1 MEPPEA
7 DLTPRGVIWESES
20 NSSSEEDADG
30 QETQIFQEMAE
41 TKEKIA
47 EIEQASQALLAE
59 LSAMEVEYEIEKKCR
74 ERAEA
79 FAIQVSRENVKL
91 KQISGAQ
98 MPGLGL
104 PWGDFASGGSAEKD
118 AQESALDPM
127 GQCLQQIKDLQLKVS
142 WLLEEKKELAAQVK
156 DLQSHVEKLQDQL
169 EEERAEKQSLR
180 VLKEHN
186 QKILK
191 RVKQASRLVTEEY
204 GKMSLQLDLEEKL
217 RQQAETFAHQ
227 MLVKQKEANQQS
239 LILMQSVGVDGQ
251 LLLALE
257 EVAKVTG
264 QLEKAK
270 LEHEAK
276 VKDLEAQLV
285 ERPPPEELA
294 KLQAALTTAEEGKA
308 CLEEQ
313 LLRAEEK
320 CAALEQKGQRFSM
333 QALPRSLKPV
343 AGGWS
348 RPGSCLEGT
357 IGFHLITIWSLASGT
372 VGRSKNPLP
381 PPTSPA
387 KMDPLMA
394 LRERKGTQRPKKGDL
409 CSDDATARA
418 VEEMMVR
425 IKSGVVL
432 RPVRREAGSL
442 SQPSSAAASKR
453 RSTAMELQGLLSATR
468 RPGCRSSRR
477 KGSQKKLQVDN
488 QLELLLQRRR
498 QIVDRPAQTPALPE
512 PSAPAADQ
520 RLLAYGPRARE
531 GDHAASA
538 TRS

>member
-1 MEPPEA
+1 MERPES
-7 DLTPRGVIWESES
+7 DLAPSGVIWESES
-20 NSSSEEDADG
+20 DLSSEEDEDG
-30 QETQIFQEMAE
+30 QETQLFQEMAE

-59 LSAMEVEYEIEKKCR
+59 LSTMEVEYEIEKKCR
-74 ERAEA
+74 EQAEA

-91 KQISGAQ
+91 KRISRAQ
-98 MPGLGL
+98 TPGLGL
-104 PWGDFASGGSAEKD
+104 PWGDFANGGSAEKD
-118 AQESALDPM
+118 APDSALDPM
-127 GQCLQQIKDLQLKVS
+127 GQCLQQIKDLQLRVS

-169 EEERAEKQSLR
+169 EEERAEKQGLR
-180 VLKEHN
+180 VLKERN

-191 RVKQASRLVTEEY
+191 RVKQVSRLVTEEY
-204 GKMSLQLDLEEKL
+204 SKMSLQLDLEEKL
-217 RQQAETFAHQ
+217 RQQAEAFAHQ
-227 MLVKQKEANQQS
+227 MLVRQKEANRQS
-239 LILMQSVGVDGQ
+239 LILMQSVGADAQ

-285 ERPPPEELA
+285 ERPRPQELA

-320 CAALEQKGQRFSM
+320 CTALEQKVKVLEEE
-333 QALPRSLKPV
+333 AKTPEAPEELPGAPLP
-343 AGGWS
+343 
-348 RPGSCLEGT
+348 PPPPP
-357 IGFHLITIWSLASGT
+357 
-372 VGRSKNPLP
+372 PLP
-381 PPTSPA
+381 PPTWSA

-394 LRERKGTQRPKKGDL
+394 LRGRKGTQRAKQGDL

-418 VEEMMVR
+418 VEEMMAR

-432 RPVRREAGSL
+432 RPVRREAGSS
-442 SQPSSAAASKR
+442 SQPSSAAASKCK
-453 RSTAMELQGLLSATR
+453 STAMELQGLLVTPTNLPQKPPRIPDR
-468 RPGCRSSRR
+468 RPPPWLGFSQEHAPSGQPEDLPPPGASLYKRGTAGQSSYCQDPLYSPVSERLST
-477 KGSQKKLQVDN
+477 SQKQSP
-488 QLELLLQRRR
+488 RSCWF
-498 QIVDRPAQTPALPE
+498 RP
-512 PSAPAADQ
+512 
-520 RLLAYGPRARE
+520 
-531 GDHAASA
+531 
-538 TRS
+538 